1 MVGSDGCLEFR
12 VNPMTAAEA
21 ALTEVPDFLLQR
33 SKARRA
39 LLAGDAAGAAAAGA
53 AAAAGGEVE
62 SAATG
67 GEVESASSAPV
78 VAAPA
83 EVEPVPPWVEESRR
97 RPKIPIWASSVLA
110 ILPLWAL
117 VYALT
122 LDPATPKE
130 LGPVAEGTAVYSKC
144 ASCHG
149 AAGGGNNG
157 PAFTG
162 GAVVK
167 TFPKP
172 ADHVRWVILGTAGFI
187 DKKIATYGANDTPV
201 DAARNMPAWGTALK
215 PAELLSVV
223 RYEREKFGGEQYN
236 AEDWEVG
243 VVDMLKS
250 EFPDLAASYEEV
262 IKGWKTLPAGA

>member
-1 MVGSDGCLEFR
+1 
-12 VNPMTAAEA
+12 MTAAEA

-53 AAAAGGEVE
+53 AATTGGAVEAASSTAAAETA
-62 SAATG
+62 SAA
-67 GEVESASSAPV
+67 PI
-78 VAAPA
+78 VAAPVA
-83 EVEPVPPWVEESRR
+83 VAPVPPWVEESRR

-122 LDPATPKE
+122 LDPATPTT
-130 LGPVAEGTAVYSKC
+130 LGPIAEGTAVYGGKC
-144 ASCHG
+144 SSCHG

-162 GAVVK
+162 GAVVR

-187 DKKIATYGANDTPV
+187 DKKIPTYGANNTPV
-201 DAARNMPAWGTALK
+201 DAAKNMPGWGTSLK
-215 PAELLSVV
+215 PAELLSVI
-223 RYEREKFGGEQYN
+223 RYEREKFGGETYK

-250 EFPDLAASYEEV
+250 EFPDQAAAYETV
-262 IKGWKTLPAGA
+262 IKSWKTLPAGA